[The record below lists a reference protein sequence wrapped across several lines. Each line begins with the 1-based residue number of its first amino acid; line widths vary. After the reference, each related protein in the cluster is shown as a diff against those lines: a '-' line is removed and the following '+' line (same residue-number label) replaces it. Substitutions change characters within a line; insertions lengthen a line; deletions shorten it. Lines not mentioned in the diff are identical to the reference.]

1 MHAKVIEAQIR
12 PGKMEGAIEIF
23 KDMFGTLPA
32 QEPCLVSA
40 QLLTN
45 SGTGRILMLLVWEHS
60 SDLTAMEAR
69 GYFQAQIARF
79 QPVLAAPARTE
90 RYEVSV
96 LHPNPSWGIEDL
108 R

>member
-23 KDMFGTLPA
+23 KDMFGTGPT
-32 QEPCLVSA
+32 QERGLVSA

-45 SGTGRILMLLVWEHS
+45 SGTGRILMLLIWEHGN
-60 SDLTAMEAR
+60 DLTAMEAR
-69 GYFQAQIARF
+69 GYFQTQIARF
-79 QPVLAAPARTE
+79 QPVLAAPAHFE

-96 LHPNPSWGIEDL
+96 PQPTSGVEEP